1 MILLK
6 SAFGSVRP
14 YTRDI
19 AGCRVQ
25 DDSCS
30 CPKWLYEYRKGCIR
44 RRYALNT
51 PSFAAAQ
58 RIAPQKLR
66 GFDPEQLKA
75 TFAPIDETVPANI
88 ALGERDIYAARLRAF
103 ITLLLNGGC
112 DLIDGVQFNQAQ
124 LEDVPIDGHLG
135 SRVQV

>member
-14 YTRDI
+14 YTGDI

-25 DDSCS
+25 DDSYS
-30 CPKWLYEYRKGCIR
+30 CPKWLHEHRKGCIR
-44 RRYALNT
+44 RRYALN
-51 PSFAAAQ
+51 PPFFPAAQ

-75 TFAPIDETVPANI
+75 TFAPIDETVPAII
-88 ALGERDIYAARLRAF
+88 ALGERDRYAARLHAF
-103 ITLLLNGGC
+103 ITLLLNAA
-112 DLIDGVQFNQAQ
+112 VT
-124 LEDVPIDGHLG
+124 
-135 SRVQV
+135 

>member
-14 YTRDI
+14 YTHDI
-19 AGCRVQ
+19 AGWRVQ

-30 CPKWLYEYRKGCIR
+30 CPKWLYEHRKGCIR

-51 PSFAAAQ
+51 PSLAAAQ

-75 TFAPIDETVPANI
+75 TFAPIDETAWP
-88 ALGERDIYAARLRAF
+88 
-103 ITLLLNGGC
+103 TS
-112 DLIDGVQFNQAQ
+112 
-124 LEDVPIDGHLG
+124 H
-135 SRVQV
+135 